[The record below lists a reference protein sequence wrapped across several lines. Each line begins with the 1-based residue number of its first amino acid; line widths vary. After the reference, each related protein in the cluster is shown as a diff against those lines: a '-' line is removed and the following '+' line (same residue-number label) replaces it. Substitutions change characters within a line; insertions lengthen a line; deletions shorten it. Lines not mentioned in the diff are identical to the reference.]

1 MIQIQKLY
9 KSYGKKDVLKGINL
23 TFERGVVNGIVGG
36 NGAGKTTLFRC
47 FTGLESYGGAIS
59 FEEGLSKN
67 SMGFLP
73 TTPYMLSK
81 ITGLEYLQLMC
92 NARNVTID
100 NIEDQNP
107 FELPLDSFAD
117 QYSTGMKKKLALT
130 AIFFQKNE
138 VFLFDEPFNG
148 LDLQS
153 NMLLKDIILRL
164 RELNKIVIVS
174 SHIFSALGEICDQIH
189 HLKEGKIVDSA
200 NKPDFNRIEQNMRNE
215 DFRKRIDR
223 LNLA

>member
-1 MIQIQKLY
+1 MIEIKSLK

-23 TFERGVVNGIVGG
+23 TFERGKVNGIVGE

-47 FTGLESYGGAIS
+47 FTGLESYDGTME
-59 FEEGLSKN
+59 FEAGLSKN
-67 SMGFLP
+67 NMGFLP

-92 NARNVTID
+92 NARNIKLS

-107 FELPLDSFAD
+107 FELPLDNFAD

-138 VFLFDEPFNG
+138 LFLFDEPFNG

-153 NMLLKDIILRL
+153 NMLLKDIILKL
-164 RELNKIVIVS
+164 RSLNKIVIVS
-174 SHIFSALGEICDQIH
+174 SHIFSALGEICDQMH
-189 HLKEGKIVDSA
+189 HLKEGKIIDSA
-200 NKPDFNRIEQNMRNE
+200 FKADFKRIEDNMRNE

-223 LNLA
+223 LDLT

>member
-1 MIQIQKLY
+1 MIEIKDLH
-9 KSYGKKDVLKGINL
+9 KSYGKKEVLKGINL
-23 TFERGVVNGIVGG
+23 SFERGKVNGIVGE
-36 NGAGKTTLFRC
+36 NGAGKTTLFRS
-47 FTGLESYGGAIS
+47 FAGLESYDGLIA
-59 FEEGLSKN
+59 FEEGLSKD
-67 SMGFLP
+67 SIGFLP

-81 ITGLEYLQLMC
+81 ITGLEYLQLLC
-92 NARNVTID
+92 KARNIKIG
-100 NIEDQNP
+100 NIEEQNP
-107 FELPLDSFAD
+107 FELPLNEFAD

-153 NMLLKDIILRL
+153 NMLLKDIIIKLRS
-164 RELNKIVIVS
+164 LNKIIIVS
-174 SHIFSALGEICDQIH
+174 SHIFSALGEICDQMH
-189 HLKEGKIVDSA
+189 HLKGGLIIDSA
-200 NKPDFNRIEQNMRNE
+200 FKSDFSRIENNMRND

>member
-1 MIQIQKLY
+1 MIEIKSLH
-9 KSYGKKDVLKGINL
+9 KSYGKKEVLKGINL
-23 TFERGVVNGIVGG
+23 SFERGKVNGIVGE
-36 NGAGKTTLFRC
+36 NGAGKTTLFRS
-47 FTGLESYGGAIS
+47 FAGLESYDGSIA
-59 FEEGLSKN
+59 FEEGLSKDKI
-67 SMGFLP
+67 GFLP

-81 ITGLEYLQLMC
+81 ITGLEYLQLLC
-92 NARNVTID
+92 KARNIKIG
-100 NIEDQNP
+100 NIEEQNP
-107 FELPLDSFAD
+107 FELPLNEFAD

-153 NMLLKDIILRL
+153 NMLLKDIIIKLRS
-164 RELNKIVIVS
+164 LNKIIIVS
-174 SHIFSALGEICDQIH
+174 SHIFSALGEICDQMH
-189 HLKEGKIVDSA
+189 HLKDGLIIDSA
-200 NKPDFNRIEQNMRNE
+200 FKPDFSRIENNMRND

>member
-1 MIQIQKLY
+1 MIQIQSLH

-23 TFERGVVNGIVGG
+23 TFERGKVNGIVGE

-47 FTGLESYGGAIS
+47 FTGLESYDGSIE
-59 FEEGLSKN
+59 FEKGLSKN
-67 SMGFLP
+67 NIGFLP

-92 NARNVTID
+92 NARNIQIS

-107 FELPLDSFAD
+107 FELPLDNFAD

-153 NMLLKDIILRL
+153 NMLLKDIILKL
-164 RELNKIVIVS
+164 RSLNKIVIVS
-174 SHIFSALGEICDQIH
+174 SHIFSALGEICDQMH

-200 NKPDFNRIEQNMRNE
+200 AKPDFGRIENNMRNE

-223 LNLA
+223 LDLG